1 MPRHYWMQMQG
12 QLEVWNLDECDFLQ
26 VKLEEYKDDKEYR
39 QDILNLDLPFK
50 YAYQILKDMIQ
61 L

>member
-1 MPRHYWMQMQG
+1 MQG
-12 QLEVWNLDECDFLQ
+12 QLEVCDLDECDFLQ

-50 YAYQILKDMIQ
+50 YSYPNIEGYDVQQ
-61 L
+61 